1 MNAVIANATFSGATC
16 ADSSTSLVVTIDFEI
31 SMPLAHI
38 QTAECADTN
47 NGAVDPYGTGCDYY
61 VSFPSD
67 CGADDDDDFSSNEM
81 CCACGGGAAADS
93 VLAHVTTV
101 LETAVSDGSLTTA
114 IQSFA
119 TRRRRLDAD
128 DKRVEPAF
136 GAARRRLDMTSAQA
150 DSVSVGT
157 FSPSAAPSP
166 TPSAAPT
173 PSPTS
178 PPTSGPTTSPV
189 PTPQPTPV
197 PTASLLPT
205 APPTSNPSPAP
216 SIQPSPA
223 PSSLP
228 TITSVP
234 TLGCDG
240 KLKTTNGKRGEYGA
254 SAFLSVNPDREF

>member
-1 MNAVIANATFSGATC
+1 MDVVIANATLSGATC
-16 ADSSTSLVVTIDFEI
+16 ANSSTSLVVTIDFEI

-38 QTAECADTN
+38 QNA
-47 NGAVDPYGTGCDYY
+47 G
-61 VSFPSD
+61 
-67 CGADDDDDFSSNEM
+67 
-81 CCACGGGAAADS
+81 ADS

-136 GAARRRLDMTSAQA
+136 GAPRRRLDMTSAQA

-178 PPTSGPTTSPV
+178 PPTSIPTTSPV
-189 PTPQPTPV
+189 PTPQPTPA
-197 PTASLLPT
+197 PTPT
-205 APPTSNPSPAP
+205 PTPNPSPAP
-216 SIQPSPA
+216 SSQPSPA
-223 PSSLP
+223 PSPLP
-228 TITSVP
+228 TITLVP
-234 TLGCDG
+234 TSGCDG
-240 KLKTTNGKRGEYGA
+240 TLEMTNGKKGEYGA
-254 SAFLSVNPDREF
+254 SVFLSVNPDREF

>member
-1 MNAVIANATFSGATC
+1 MDAVIANATFSDATC
-16 ADSSTSLVVTIDFEI
+16 SDSSTSLVVTIDFEI

-38 QTAECADTN
+38 QAAECVDTN
-47 NGAVDPYGTGCDYY
+47 NGALDLDDFGCNYY
-61 VSFPSD
+61 VSFTGD
-67 CGADDDDDFSSNEM
+67 CGGYDDDDFSSNEM
-81 CCACGGGAAADS
+81 CCACGGGAAVFS

-136 GAARRRLDMTSAQA
+136 GAPRRRLDMTSAQA

-178 PPTSGPTTSPV
+178 PPTSIPTTSPV
-189 PTPQPTPV
+189 PTPQPTPA
-197 PTASLLPT
+197 PTASALPT
-205 APPTSNPSPAP
+205 PTPTSPAP
-216 SIQPSPA
+216 SSQPSPA
-223 PSSLP
+223 PSPLP
-228 TITSVP
+228 TITLVP
-234 TLGCDG
+234 TSGCDG
-240 KLKTTNGKRGEYGA
+240 TLETTNGKKGEYGA
-254 SAFLSVNPDREF
+254 SVFLSVSPDREF

>member
-1 MNAVIANATFSGATC
+1 MDAVIANATFSDATC
-16 ADSSTSLVVTIDFEI
+16 SDSSTSLVVTIDFEI

-38 QTAECADTN
+38 QNA
-47 NGAVDPYGTGCDYY
+47 G
-61 VSFPSD
+61 
-67 CGADDDDDFSSNEM
+67 
-81 CCACGGGAAADS
+81 ADS

-136 GAARRRLDMTSAQA
+136 GAPRRRLDMTSAQA

-157 FSPSAAPSP
+157 LSPSAAPSP

-240 KLKTTNGKRGEYGA
+240 KLKTTNGKRGQYGA

>member
-1 MNAVIANATFSGATC
+1 MDAVIANATFSDATC
-16 ADSSTSLVVTIDFEI
+16 SDSSTSLVVTIDFEF

-38 QTAECADTN
+38 QNA
-47 NGAVDPYGTGCDYY
+47 G
-61 VSFPSD
+61 
-67 CGADDDDDFSSNEM
+67 
-81 CCACGGGAAADS
+81 ADS

-136 GAARRRLDMTSAQA
+136 GAPRRRLDMTSAQA

-178 PPTSGPTTSPV
+178 PPTSIPTTSPV
-189 PTPQPTPV
+189 PTPQPTN
-197 PTASLLPT
+197 PTPT
-205 APPTSNPSPAP
+205 PTPTPSPAP
-216 SIQPSPA
+216 SIQPFPA
-223 PSSLP
+223 PSPLP
-228 TITSVP
+228 TITLVP
-234 TLGCDG
+234 TSGCDG
-240 KLKTTNGKRGEYGA
+240 TLETNGKKGQYGA